1 MKKLLI
7 KILYKIWIILV
18 NKNLFPKLCEKLN
31 LYINTLESK

>member
-7 KILYKIWIILV
+7 KILYKLWIILV

-31 LYINTLESK
+31 LYINVLESK

>member
-7 KILYKIWIILV
+7 KILYKFWVILV
-18 NKNLFPKLCEKLN
+18 NKNLFPKFCEKLN